1 MFSLVL
7 LAAVAQAEPAAPAA
21 PGGVPPTQ
29 MLATIDKAG
38 QLRLVSVTPA
48 DCDVPGLEQPF
59 PGAGPGGPA
68 KPERPV
74 AKVTT
79 VTVTTVELAAKHVA
93 AHGTDGRPVA
103 ADKLADLLAK
113 ERPVLVARDGKKV
126 DPFLLQLY
134 KDDTLVLVLPP
145 NTLPPAGAGSVGVYG
160 VPPGVMPFPAPGP
173 GAFPVPPVPPP
184 APIPE
189 PRRKP

>member
-29 MLATIDKAG
+29 MLASIDKAG
-38 QLRLVSVTPA
+38 QLRLVHVAPA
-48 DCDVPGLEQPF
+48 DGDGPF
-59 PGAGPGGPA
+59 PGEAGPKRPA
-68 KPERPV
+68 V
-74 AKVTT
+74 KVTA
-79 VTVTTVELAAKHVA
+79 VTVTTVELAAKDVT
-93 AHGTDGRPVA
+93 AHATDGRPVA

-113 ERPVLVARDGKKV
+113 ERAVLVARDGKKV

-134 KDDTLVLVLPP
+134 KDDTLVVVLPP
-145 NTLPPAGAGSVGVYG
+145 NTLPPARAGSAGVYG
-160 VPPGVMPFPAPGP
+160 LPPGVMPFPAPN
-173 GAFPVPPVPPP
+173 
-184 APIPE
+184 IDPE